1 MEARLD
7 DLVPYERQRLVN
19 MKEMEAREV
28 KQRSIYIKE

>member
-28 KQRSIYIKE
+28 KQRSIYTKE

>member
-19 MKEMEAREV
+19 MKEMEAKEA
-28 KQRSIYIKE
+28 KQSSN